1 MRLAPPRRDMDK
13 KDLIEKA
20 GGVTALAKL
29 LNIKPPAIYQWKK
42 VPELRMLQLKEMRP
56 EWFACKEAQGV

>member
-1 MRLAPPRRDMDK
+1 MDK
-13 KDLIEKA
+13 KELIEKA

-42 VPELRMLQLKEMRP
+42 VPQLRLLQLKELRP
-56 EWFACKEAQGV
+56 EWFKETLAADPVLGL

>member
-1 MRLAPPRRDMDK
+1 MDK
-13 KDLIEKA
+13 KELIEKA

-56 EWFACKEAQGV
+56 EWFACKEEQGV